1 MSFADAVNGFFRA
14 AGGGRQLGLDLAD
27 LYTEGRMGAQKGLA
41 FREAEAEAKR
51 LNDSMVD
58 VNVGTERIDPTSG
71 SALTPAEARA
81 YRQEEGAIAGS
92 RVKTEQR
99 RQADIAGDVSAD
111 ALYLTRYLPERV
123 KAMRSAGND
132 KIADRLEQYAAGEIG
147 QRHARGYANMVKAH
161 AAGNYD
167 AAAKAMEDLQELSS
181 EDTQAKVVPDGK
193 GGYKMRI
200 THPRTG
206 EYQEYLLDE
215 SRLMGEMGMFAYM
228 DPARMVERFDTQE
241 KAKAA
246 NLALVTKAKEET
258 RRQLA
263 LKGLDF
269 KYDVARDN
277 LKHQQDIA
285 KIIQQHNLD
294 MNKPTDKQRV
304 YEWLEKTGVPRAEL
318 DKYIA
323 GIVEGRGGD
332 GVRQAPNPTDL
343 ARQYI
348 SDRIRS
354 DPAFAE
360 LPEQEQMR
368 RATEYAKGLL
378 AITGQGGA
386 SQGSPPTAGAA
397 AGLPPIWRP

>member
-1 MSFADAVNGFFRA
+1 MPLADAMNGFFQA
-14 AGGGRQLGLDLAD
+14 VGGGRQLGLDIAG
-27 LYTEGRMGAQKGLA
+27 LYQEGQLGAQKGLA

-58 VNVGTERIDPTSG
+58 VNVGTERFDPGSG

-81 YRQEEGAIAGS
+81 YRQQEGVEAG
-92 RVKTEQR
+92 RRAKTEPR

-132 KIADRLEQYAAGEIG
+132 KIADRLEQYAAGEVG

-161 AAGNYD
+161 AAGNFD

-206 EYQEYLLDE
+206 ESQEYLLDE

-228 DPARMVERFDTQE
+228 DPAKMVERFDTQE

-246 NLALVTKAKEET
+246 NLATVTKAKEET

-277 LKHQQDIA
+277 LKYQQDVA
-285 KIIQQHNLD
+285 KMIQQNNLD
-294 MNKPTDKQRV
+294 ISKPSDKQRV
-304 YEWLEKTGVPRAEL
+304 FEWLEKSGVPRSEL

-332 GVRQAPNPTDL
+332 GVRQAPNPADV

-348 SDRIRS
+348 ADQYKAGN
-354 DPAFAE
+354 DAFTALDE
-360 LPEQEQMR
+360 DEQIR
-368 RATEYAKGLL
+368 RATAYAQKLQ
-378 AITGQGGA
+378 AATQPA
-386 SQGSPPTAGAA
+386 AKPPTQAA
-397 AGLPPIWRP
+397 AGPAGGLPPIWRP